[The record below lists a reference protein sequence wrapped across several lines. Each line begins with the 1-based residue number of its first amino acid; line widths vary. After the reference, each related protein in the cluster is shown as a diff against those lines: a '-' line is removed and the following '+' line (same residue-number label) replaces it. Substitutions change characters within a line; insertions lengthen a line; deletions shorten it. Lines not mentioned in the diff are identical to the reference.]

1 MEGANCKRCG
11 RPLKLAHSVEVGY
24 GPTCKKRHDEAE
36 AEFLKRQITIE
47 EYAEFAKKAVGR

>member
-1 MEGANCKRCG
+1 MTANCKRCG

-24 GPTCKKRHDEAE
+24 GPTCKKKHDEAE

-47 EYAEFAKKAVGR
+47 EYVGFVERVVGR